1 MRITLGCLRQEAC
14 QPLEQRSLAF
24 SSWQWRPLSVFP
36 FHFSPLRRRP
46 WEGKKDKEEIPLVP
60 PPLPTPPCGVGQG
73 GGVDQIH
80 RIGQCPRVQSDI
92 EREKRS
98 CLALWLTLSI
108 WKEMFSLLFFWFFF
122 FRRGP
127 SGTDSFYY
135 FYFSGEALLHSF
147 CVYNGGFL
155 GPWPSPLPSPF
166 LPQLSSN
173 RFTVFIKHQLTSL
186 LFFPLSPSPSF
197 WSLLPF
203 IFLKPEPCQQDT
215 WREVGSEA
223 EKNK

>member
-1 MRITLGCLRQEAC
+1 MWCG
-14 QPLEQRSLAF
+14 P
-24 SSWQWRPLSVFP
+24 
-36 FHFSPLRRRP
+36 RRRSWP
-46 WEGKKDKEEIPLVP
+46 DPPYRTVP
-60 PPLPTPPCGVGQG
+60 QSTKW
-73 GGVDQIH
+73 H
-80 RIGQCPRVQSDI
+80 R
-92 EREKRS
+92 EREKKLFS
-98 CLALWLTLSI
+98 SLTYIIYL
-108 WKEMFSLLFFWFFF
+108 KRNVFTPVFWFFF

-197 WSLLPF
+197 WNLLPF